1 MERTVV
7 YRRFAQAVRGRF
19 GGRMQMSVDDLFL
32 DQEAGVQL
40 VERNLQVRSA
50 TPALAW
56 HSANRAE
63 QGFGVRK

>member
-1 MERTVV
+1 
-7 YRRFAQAVRGRF
+7 
-19 GGRMQMSVDDLFL
+19 MQMSVDDLFL